1 MKEGNAMLNN
11 VDINKIMEVL
21 IAELEDQNGVSIE
34 YELVE
39 KAA

>member
-1 MKEGNAMLNN
+1 MLNN

-21 IAELEDQNGVSIE
+21 IAELEDPDGVSIE